1 MGLGLRLIGT
11 GPRPRTASVRG
22 WEGRSSRRVT
32 CPSHP
37 RHWRQ
42 VTSPRVS
49 GLLRVWLDL
58 GRRSVRGP
66 SRRRAG
72 CGTRCSCSVGR
83 CCGVSVSAVNA
94 AFTGKTIRRRIVLN
108 SADTNRSRIS
118 DGGHGRAP
126 ESPSSVGWVGCAPV
140 TALRAGVGLV
150 ARSAGPQGGRGGRR
164 WAAATFPK
172 IRTFGAIS
180 SFHYFINSFSEK
192 IWP

>member
-49 GLLRVWLDL
+49 ELLRVWLDL

>member
-22 WEGRSSRRVT
+22 WEGRSNRRVT

-37 RHWRQ
+37 RRWRQ

-49 GLLRVWLDL
+49 ELLRVWLDL
-58 GRRSVRGP
+58 GRRSVRGL

-150 ARSAGPQGGRGGRR
+150 APVRGTPGRPWREALGGGD
-164 WAAATFPK
+164 FPK
-172 IRTFGAIS
+172 DSNIWCHFL
-180 SFHYFINSFSEK
+180 FSLFY
-192 IWP
+192 